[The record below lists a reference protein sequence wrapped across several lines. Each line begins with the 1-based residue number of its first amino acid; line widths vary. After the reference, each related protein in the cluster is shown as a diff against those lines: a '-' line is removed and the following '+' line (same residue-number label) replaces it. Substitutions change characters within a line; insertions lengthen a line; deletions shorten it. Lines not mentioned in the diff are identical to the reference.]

1 MVEDPSR
8 DCIFCKIARHE
19 ASAGIVAEDDAVIA
33 FLDIAP
39 INPGH
44 TLVVPKRHA
53 TSLGEMPP
61 VIGGQV
67 FETAMAVA
75 AALRRSGLRCEGVNF
90 HLADGAAAGQEVPHV
105 HLHVIPRFA
114 GDGHRLRFGPGYGR
128 GLGADERDA
137 TAAKLRAAIR
147 TSGST

>member
-1 MVEDPSR
+1 MAENPQR
-8 DCIFCKIARHE
+8 DCIFCKIARHD
-19 ASAGIVAEDDAVIA
+19 APAGVVVEDDAVIA
-33 FLDIAP
+33 FLDIWP

-61 VIGGQV
+61 TTGGRV

-90 HLADGAAAGQEVPHV
+90 HLADGAAAGQEVSHV

-128 GLGADERDA
+128 VLNADERDA
-137 TAAKLRAAIR
+137 TAAKLREALR
-147 TSGST
+147 TSGSA

>member
-1 MVEDPSR
+1 MAENPPR
-8 DCIFCKIARHE
+8 DCVFCKIASHD
-19 ASAGIVAEDDAVIA
+19 APAGIVTEDDEVIA
-33 FLDIAP
+33 FLDVRP

-53 TSLGEMPP
+53 TSLEEMPP
-61 VIGGQV
+61 TTGGRI

-90 HLADGAAAGQEVPHV
+90 HVADGAAAGQEVPHV
-105 HLHVIPRFA
+105 HLHVIPRFT

-128 GLGADERDA
+128 ALPPEERDS
-137 TAAKLRAAIR
+137 TALKLRAALR
-147 TSGST
+147 SSS